1 MKVLWITNITFPEAL
16 SLLGEKFSH
25 KGGGGWM
32 LASAEALIKESGVQ
46 LYVVSTSSL
55 VNELTRLQGK
65 GIIYYVMPC
74 CRNIV
79 GYELYMSKLNDEIIP
94 DIVHIHGT
102 ELPFGWAW
110 LNSCPADNVVVSLQG
125 VVSVIA
131 RYYLA
136 GLSTKEILGN
146 ITLRDLLRSTLYGEK
161 REFYQRGIKEIDVLR
176 KVKHI
181 IGRTEFDR
189 AHSKTI
195 NPDANYYYCGESL
208 RSEFYTGN
216 WSYKSCT
223 PHTIFLSQ
231 GAYPL
236 KGLHMILKAL
246 PAIRNKYPDVKI
258 RIAGDDIVHRNG
270 IISKLR
276 QPGYSKILS
285 RIIKQSMLE
294 DCIFFTG
301 RLDAEGMKREYLNA
315 NVFVCPSAIENSPN
329 SIGEA
334 QLLGVPIIASYAGGI
349 PDMMKGDEVH
359 LYRFE
364 EIEMLAEKIIA
375 VFDKNENINTHKM
388 SVMARQRHDVKS
400 NTQSLVGIYN
410 EIISLVEVLD

>member
-1 MKVLWITNITFPEAL
+1 MKILWITNVTFPEAL
-16 SLLGEKFSH
+16 EKLGIDSSF

-32 LASAEALIKESGVQ
+32 LASANELVKQPEIK
-46 LYVVSTSSL
+46 LYVVSTSSATQAL
-55 VNELTRLQGK
+55 KCIEGCSITYYLIPICKQAKKYEVYMREVNRE
-65 GIIYYVMPC
+65 VH
-74 CRNIV
+74 
-79 GYELYMSKLNDEIIP
+79 P
-94 DIVHIHGT
+94 DVVHIHGT

-136 GLSTKEILGN
+136 DLSTKEILGN

-161 REFYQRGIKEIDVLR
+161 REFYQRGLKEIDVLR

-334 QLLGVPIIASYAGGI
+334 QLLGVPVIASYVGGI
-349 PDMMKGDEVH
+349 PDMMKGDEDH

-364 EIEMLAEKIIA
+364 EIEMLAEKILA
-375 VFDKNENINTHKM
+375 VFDKNETIDTHKM
-388 SVMARQRHDVKS
+388 SVKARRRHDIET

-410 EIISLVEVLD
+410 AITSLVIV